1 MHRAG
6 SPATSSRSTAAQ
18 NSKAAKPDHPFE
30 QVEQVMSLCVT
41 CNEAQPRT
49 VLSNVT
55 TTVAAVI
62 TAMTFSASGAAPTA
76 LYHQYQESFGLT
88 PFAITIIFAAYVL
101 SLLAALLTVGSLSDY
116 IGRRPAILAALL
128 LNVVSMAM
136 FTTAGSEAAL
146 IAARSLQG
154 FATGLATASL
164 GAAILDNDRS
174 RGPILN
180 SITAFCGL
188 TAGSLGAA
196 ILVTYAPDPRQ
207 FVYVV
212 LLAVSAV
219 EAFIL
224 WFMPETAQ
232 VRAGVIASL
241 RPHVNVP
248 AQASQALVRITPV
261 TIASWALGG
270 FYFSLMPALVREA
283 TGVTVPVVGGLVVSA
298 LTLSGAISVLLLRS
312 VSPRRMLSGGTVVL
326 AAGVVV
332 TLAGVREQLV
342 WLMLLGTLVAGIGF
356 GAAFSGT
363 MRTVLPLAKT
373 DERAGLLATF
383 YVLGYLSFSLP
394 AVLTGFAVPMVGLT
408 VAAYAY
414 GAIVILMALASTL
427 AVTFSRD

>member
-1 MHRAG
+1 
-6 SPATSSRSTAAQ
+6 
-18 NSKAAKPDHPFE
+18 
-30 QVEQVMSLCVT
+30 MSLCVT
-41 CNEAQPRT
+41 CSEAQPRAA
-49 VLSNVT
+49 LSNAT
-55 TTVAAVI
+55 TTVLAVI
-62 TAMTFSASGAAPTA
+62 TAMTFAASGAAPTA
-76 LYHQYQESFGLT
+76 LYHQYQESFALT

-116 IGRRPAILAALL
+116 IGRRPAILAALV

-136 FTTAGSEAAL
+136 FMTASSEAAL
-146 IAARSLQG
+146 ISARALQG

-164 GAAILDNDRS
+164 GAAILDNDRG

-180 SITAFCGL
+180 SITAFFGL
-188 TAGSLGAA
+188 TAGSLGGA

-207 FVYVV
+207 LVYAV
-212 LLAVSAV
+212 LLVLSAV

-232 VRAGVIASL
+232 VRAGALASL
-241 RPHVNVP
+241 RPHVSVP
-248 AQASQALVRITPV
+248 TQASPALVRLTPV

-298 LTLSGAISVLLLRS
+298 LTLSGAVSVLWLRS
-312 VSPRRMLSGGTVVL
+312 VSPRRVLSGGTVVL
-326 AAGVVV
+326 AVGVAV

-373 DERAGLLATF
+373 DERAGLLAAF
-383 YVLGYLSFSLP
+383 YVVGYLSFSLP
-394 AVLTGFAVPMVGLT
+394 AVLTGLAVPTVGLT

-414 GAIVILMALASTL
+414 GATVIAMALASMI
-427 AVTFSRD
+427 AVSFSKV